1 MLEKLEQLKN
11 SPAEPTAFASQL
23 SGRAYKSAVQAQ
35 ILHAVVLALAA
46 VAGTGI
52 VAAVAF
58 GLLSGPQD
66 SDGEIGI
73 TPMPSASQ
81 TTKPKSPSASPSNQ
95 PSVSP
100 NNGPSSV
107 DLPPSQAPR
116 VRVLPPAQRPA
127 NSAAQRYTQDIGS
140 NDQPVV
146 VAESS
151 KPTAEPSK
159 QPSEKP
165 IPTPDSSSKVNPS
178 AKPTITAPTVDPT
191 AKPTTSPTA
200 GTTVGPKVNPGSS
213 TEPTVGPKVTPSP
226 SVQPGEPKPCTEVEH
241 SYQPF
246 IRVGADSNY
255 VVWGLTFLN
264 ESKVDCVVNV
274 GFKGSITWKT
284 YTKDGGERGHRG
296 SSNQSTPSNLVVAP
310 GSVSEVFVA
319 KSSNQIPAE
328 SMYGFDAKFWV
339 ISRPEDENGAP
350 DYTIHMD

>member
-46 VAGTGI
+46 VAGIGI

-73 TPMPSASQ
+73 TPMPSSSQ
-81 TTKPKSPSASPSNQ
+81 TTKPKSPSTSPSTQ

-100 NNGPSSV
+100 NNDPSSV
-107 DLPPSQAPR
+107 DLSPSHAPR
-116 VRVLPPAQRPA
+116 GRVLPPAQRPA
-127 NSAAQRYTQDIGS
+127 NSAAQSYTQDIGS

-146 VAESS
+146 VAKSS

-178 AKPTITAPTVDPT
+178 AEPTITAPTVDPT

-200 GTTVGPKVNPGSS
+200 GTTVGPKV
-213 TEPTVGPKVTPSP
+213 TPSP
-226 SVQPGEPKPCTEVEH
+226 SVKPGEPKPCTEVGH

-246 IRVGADSNY
+246 IRVDADSNY
-255 VVWGLTFLN
+255 VVWGLAFLN

-274 GFKGSITWKT
+274 GFNGSITWKT
-284 YTKDGGERGHRG
+284 YTKDGGERGHSG
-296 SSNQSTPSNLVVAP
+296 SSNQSTPTNLVVAP

-319 KSSNQIPAE
+319 KSSSQIPAE

-339 ISRPEDENGAP
+339 ISRPEDETGAP

>member
-46 VAGTGI
+46 VAGIGI

-73 TPMPSASQ
+73 TPMPSSSQ
-81 TTKPKSPSASPSNQ
+81 TTKPKSSSASPSTQ

-100 NNGPSSV
+100 CDDPSSV

-116 VRVLPPAQRPA
+116 GRVLPPAQRPA
-127 NSAAQRYTQDIGS
+127 NSAAQRYTQDVGS

-146 VAESS
+146 VAETSRPTAESS
-151 KPTAEPSK
+151 RPTAEPSK

-165 IPTPDSSSKVNPS
+165 IPTPDSSTKVTTAPS
-178 AKPTITAPTVDPT
+178 AEPTITAPTVDPT

-200 GTTVGPKVNPGSS
+200 GTTVGPKV
-213 TEPTVGPKVTPSP
+213 TPSP
-226 SVQPGEPKPCTEVEH
+226 SVKPGEPKPCTEVEH

-246 IRVGADSNY
+246 IRVDADSNY

-284 YTKDGGERGHRG
+284 YTKDGGERGHSG

-319 KSSNQIPAE
+319 KSSNQMPAE

>member
-11 SPAEPTAFASQL
+11 NPAEPTAFASQL
-23 SGRAYKSAVQAQ
+23 SGRAYKSAVHAQ

-46 VAGTGI
+46 VAGIGI

-81 TTKPKSPSASPSNQ
+81 TTKPKSPSASPSTQ

-100 NNGPSSV
+100 SNEPSSV

-127 NSAAQRYTQDIGS
+127 NSAAQRYTQGIGS

-165 IPTPDSSSKVNPS
+165 IPTPDSSTKVNPS
-178 AKPTITAPTVDPT
+178 AEPTITAPTIDPT

-200 GTTVGPKVNPGSS
+200 GTTVGPKV
-213 TEPTVGPKVTPSP
+213 TPSP
-226 SVQPGEPKPCTEVEH
+226 SVKPSEPKPCTEVEH

-274 GFKGSITWKT
+274 GFKGSITWKS
-284 YTKDGGERGHRG
+284 YTKDGGERSHSG

-339 ISRPEDENGAP
+339 ISRPEDETGAP